1 MRAATCFL
9 REFLNI
15 VDFKFSDTLL
25 LSGVIC
31 LLFMSPNKTF
41 CMDIEPFYTYNQSPL
56 IQVHGLPP
64 VDNASV
70 VPVGHARGLI
80 SLDVANNYVVE
91 SNDRENLTL
100 DGESYRFTL
109 AARYGVTNGIE
120 CGIDVP
126 VVAYGGGFL
135 DGFIEDFHHF
145 FGFPNGGR
153 EQAPRDRLLYQYT
166 TDGQDLL
173 NIQNSSAGIGDIRI
187 NAAMQ
192 LFRTD
197 DAAVALRASLK
208 LPTGE
213 SSKLL
218 GSGNT
223 DFAVW
228 FSAKED
234 HDLACLGH
242 VSGFG
247 GIGGMVMG
255 DGDVLKSKQ
264 RTLAGFCSL
273 GFGWSPLQ
281 WLVLKVQADGHTSLY
296 QDSGLKAVN
305 SASLQLVSGGSI
317 GIGKSMSLDIGVS
330 EDIIVET
337 SPDVDFHIALR
348 TMF

>member
-1 MRAATCFL
+1 MLLLFGGASC
-9 REFLNI
+9 
-15 VDFKFSDTLL
+15 LL
-25 LSGVIC
+25 LSFPEKASC
-31 LLFMSPNKTF
+31 L
-41 CMDIEPFYTYNQSPL
+41 DIDPFYTYNQSPL

-64 VDNASV
+64 VDDALV
-70 VPVGHARGLI
+70 APAGKIKAIL
-80 SLDVANNYVVE
+80 SLDAANNYVVE
-91 SNDRENLTL
+91 SNNVEKLTL

-109 AARYGVTNGIE
+109 AARYGVAKGIE

-126 VVAYGGGFL
+126 VIAYGGGFL

-153 EQAPRDRLLYQYT
+153 ELAPRDRLLYQYSV
-166 TDGQDLL
+166 DGNDRL
-173 NIQNSSAGIGDIRI
+173 NIHDSSAGIGDIRL
-187 NAAMQ
+187 NGALQ

-213 SSKLL
+213 SARLL

-234 HDLACLGH
+234 YKLPALGH

-255 DGDVLKSKQ
+255 DGDVLKGMQ
-264 RTLAGFCSL
+264 RTLAGFGSL
-273 GFGWSPLQ
+273 GFGWSPVE
-281 WLVLKVQADGHTSLY
+281 WLALKVQADGHTPLY
-296 QDSGLKAVN
+296 QGSGLKAVN
-305 SASLQLVSGGSI
+305 STSLQLVSGGTI
-317 GIGKSMSLDIGVS
+317 GLGKSTSLDIGVS
-330 EDIIVET
+330 EDVIVET
-337 SPDVDFHIALR
+337 SPDVVFHFALR